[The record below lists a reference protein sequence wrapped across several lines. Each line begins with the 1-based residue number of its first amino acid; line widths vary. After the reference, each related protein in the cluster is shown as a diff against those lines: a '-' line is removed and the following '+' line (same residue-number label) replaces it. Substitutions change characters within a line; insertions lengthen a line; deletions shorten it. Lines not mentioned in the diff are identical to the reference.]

1 MCNFVLL
8 KLLIV
13 SSMNKSV
20 KASNGTIKGLFK
32 TYVVDALSYMAM
44 GLFASLIIGL
54 IIKQIALIPGLDFL
68 APIATIAQLD
78 LVVGGAIGLAIAL
91 GLKRDPLVTI
101 SAVAVGALGYSL
113 GGEIVT
119 QNIIDQGCP
128 LCAGGIS
135 YFEYHGQNIIGDVG
149 GNPIGAYIA
158 TIVAIEV
165 GSLVSKRTPVDIILT
180 PLVTI
185 IVGGLVAQYIC
196 VPIGEWVMSLG
207 ELINRATELN
217 PFAMGIVVAVSVGCI
232 LTLPISSAALC
243 ISIGIGGIAAGAATA
258 GCCAQMVGFAVIS
271 FKENGWGGLISQG
284 LGTSMLQIGN
294 IARKP
299 IVWLAPTLA
308 SAILGPIST
317 CILKMENSAAGA
329 GMGTS
334 GLVGPIGCWDTM
346 ASSTDHTLLIAE
358 IVGLYFIA
366 PAILSLLI
374 HFVMRRIGWVKDG
387 DLKLQR

>member
-1 MCNFVLL
+1 MAKKSNN
-8 KLLIV
+8 KNAE
-13 SSMNKSV
+13 SSGIKSW
-20 KASNGTIKGLFK
+20 FK

-68 APIATIAQLD
+68 APIATIAQLN

-101 SAVAVGALGYSL
+101 SAVAVGALGYTL
-113 GGEIVT
+113 GGPV
-119 QNIIDQGCP
+119 
-128 LCAGGIS
+128 
-135 YFEYHGQNIIGDVG
+135 GDVV
-149 GNPIGAYIA
+149 GNPIGAYLATVGINPNGAYLATVAGNPIGAYLA
-158 TIVAIEV
+158 TIVAIEI

-185 IVGGLVAQYIC
+185 IIGGLVAQYIC

-217 PFAMGIVVAVSVGCI
+217 PFAMGVIVAVSVGCI

-243 ISIGIGGIAAGAATA
+243 ISIGISGLAAGAATA

-317 CILKMENSAAGA
+317 CILHMKNNAAGA

-346 ASSTDHTLLIAE
+346 SATTDHALLIAE
-358 IVGLYFIA
+358 IVGMYFIA
-366 PAILSLLI
+366 PALLSLLI
-374 HFVMRRIGWVKDG
+374 HFVMRRLGWVKDG